1 MTQKAELEQWFS
13 GVGAG
18 LLPALDTVA
27 QKVER
32 AVSRLRFPCK
42 KEEMAEVIREAVDD
56 LRQPELLRK
65 KLIIRSF
72 SEPDKRE
79 IHESLDQIAAY
90 LPGLLCEYSDLF
102 AVISQPTKGARAAA
116 AAGGDFLAGAKRIA
130 SCYKKEILPQLL
142 LEKDLISGHLRRLDE
157 ISLSCGRP
165 GAVKGE
171 ARHMLQSPSR
181 ERRMRAYR
189 SLAGRMARYKNEVEK
204 EFVELHG
211 VRRDM
216 AGRAGFKTYFDYA
229 VTRSGLTE
237 ETRARVT
244 AFRQLIQEHLAPLAF
259 PIRAGQWKRLAVT
272 DPKPWDLMYTAPFG
286 LPVIDLGAYP
296 LEKTYLKALSYL
308 LADEVPHFES
318 MMEAGSLS
326 FHVTGEPGEGA
337 ASFDYCEREAQEG
350 VLSSYFPDLDQSCLL
365 LPHMP
370 QEWFASVV
378 FAETGSLLLEQSA
391 GQELPCPLPMAEAR
405 LITGVA
411 RTSMSFLSQRIWNL
425 FYGNMAR
432 YAREY
437 ELTGLALDLSLYCAL
452 DEMEEF
458 LSRARVTNLD
468 VFRHAW
474 GEIARRYH
482 LPGTADELPPLIP
495 TEDLW
500 LYSPSLWS
508 HPLTGIFRALA
519 AVTVLGTLPLSRH
532 YQVLETCFEKLIKN
546 HEQTGDPFARL
557 IQAGYP
563 SPFEEET
570 VQRARF
576 AIVDYLGL

>member
-1 MTQKAELEQWFS
+1 MTQKADLEQWFS
-13 GVGAG
+13 QGGAS
-18 LLPALDTVA
+18 LLPALDAVA

-32 AVSRLRFPCK
+32 AVSRVRFPCK
-42 KEEMAEVIREAVDD
+42 KEELAEVIQEAVDD

-65 KLIIRSF
+65 KLIVRSF
-72 SEPDKRE
+72 FEPATRE
-79 IHESLDQIAAY
+79 IHESQEQIAAY
-90 LPGLLCEYSDLF
+90 LPGLLCEYSGLF
-102 AVISQPTKGARAAA
+102 AVVSQPTKGARTAA
-116 AAGGDFLAGAKRIA
+116 AAGEDFLTGAKRIA

-142 LEKDLISGHLRRLDE
+142 LEKDLIFRHLRRLDE

-189 SLAGRMARYKNEVEK
+189 SLAGRMARYKNEAEK

-211 VRRDM
+211 ARRDM
-216 AGRAGFKTYFDYA
+216 AGRSGFKTYFDYA

-237 ETRARVT
+237 DTRARITV
-244 AFRQLIQEHLAPLAF
+244 FRQLVQEHLAPLAF
-259 PIRAGQWKRLAVT
+259 PVRAGQWRRLAVT

-308 LADEVPHFES
+308 LPAQVPLFES

-337 ASFDYCEREAQEG
+337 ASFDYCERETREG
-350 VLSSYFPDLDQSCLL
+350 ALSTYSPDLDLSCLL

-378 FAETGSLLLEQSA
+378 FAETGSLLLEQS
-391 GQELPCPLPMAEAR
+391 GGRKLPCPLPMAEAR
-405 LITGVA
+405 LVTDLA
-411 RTSMSFLSQRIWNL
+411 RSSMSFLSQRVWNL
-425 FYGNMAR
+425 FYGNMAK

-437 ELTGLALDLSLYCAL
+437 ELTELALDLSLYCAL

-474 GEIARRYH
+474 GEIARRYQ
-482 LPGTADELPPLIP
+482 LPGTADGLPALIP
-495 TEDLW
+495 TGDLW
-500 LYSPSLWS
+500 LYSPSLWG

-519 AVTVLGTLPLSRH
+519 AVTVLGTLPLGRH
-532 YQVLETCFEKLIKN
+532 YQVLETCFEKLLKN
-546 HEQTGDPFARL
+546 HEQAGDPFARL
-557 IQAGYP
+557 TQAGYP

>member
-102 AVISQPTKGARAAA
+102 AVISQPAKGTRAAA
-116 AAGGDFLAGAKRIA
+116 VAGGDFLAGAKRIA

-142 LEKDLISGHLRRLDE
+142 LEKDLIASHLRRLDE

-171 ARHMLQSPSR
+171 ARHMLQSLSR
-181 ERRMRAYR
+181 ERRMMAYR
-189 SLAGRMARYKNEVEK
+189 SLAGRMARYRNEAEK
-204 EFVELHG
+204 QFVELHQ

-216 AGRAGFKTYFDYA
+216 AGQAGFKTYFDYA
-229 VTRSGLTE
+229 MTRSGLTE

-244 AFRQLIQEHLAPLAF
+244 TFRQLVQEHLAPLAF
-259 PIRAGQWKRLAVT
+259 PIRTGQWRRLAIT
-272 DPKPWDLMYTAPFG
+272 DPKPWDVMYTASFG
-286 LPVIDLGAYP
+286 LPVIDLAAYP
-296 LEKTYLKALSYL
+296 LEKTYLKALSYVFT
-308 LADEVPHFES
+308 DKVPLFES
-318 MMEAGSLS
+318 MMEAGTLS
-326 FHVTGEPGEGA
+326 FQVTGGPREGA
-337 ASFDYCEREAQEG
+337 ASFDFCERDAQEG
-350 VLSSYFPDLDQSCLL
+350 VLSAYFPDLDQSCLL

-370 QEWFASVV
+370 QEWFASAV
-378 FAETGSLLLEQSA
+378 FTETGSLLLEQSA
-391 GQELPCPLPMAEAR
+391 GQQLPCPLPMAETR
-405 LITGVA
+405 LVTGVA
-411 RTSMSFLSQRIWNL
+411 RYSMSFLSQRIWSL

-432 YAREY
+432 YACEY
-437 ELTGLALDLSLYCAL
+437 NLTEMALDLSLYCAL

-458 LSRARVTNLD
+458 LCRARVTNLD

-482 LPGTADELPPLIP
+482 LPGTADELPALIP
-495 TEDLW
+495 TDDLW
-500 LYSPSLWS
+500 LYSPSLWG
-508 HPLTGIFRALA
+508 HPLTGIFRALVT
-519 AVTVLGTLPLSRH
+519 VTVLGTLPLGRH
-532 YQVLETCFEKLIKN
+532 YQILETCFAKLLKN
-546 HEQTGDPFARL
+546 HEQASDPFSRL
-557 IQAGYP
+557 SLAGYP
-563 SPFEEET
+563 PPYEEET
-570 VQRARF
+570 VLRAKF